1 MFEKQLQQIDGTLT
15 TLEYQRE
22 NLENA
27 NTNSEILKTMGFA
40 AKAFKEANNNMNID
54 DVNNLQDEMAEQ
66 RG

>member
-1 MFEKQLQQIDGTLT
+1 
-15 TLEYQRE
+15 
-22 NLENA
+22 
-27 NTNSEILKTMGFA
+27 MGFA